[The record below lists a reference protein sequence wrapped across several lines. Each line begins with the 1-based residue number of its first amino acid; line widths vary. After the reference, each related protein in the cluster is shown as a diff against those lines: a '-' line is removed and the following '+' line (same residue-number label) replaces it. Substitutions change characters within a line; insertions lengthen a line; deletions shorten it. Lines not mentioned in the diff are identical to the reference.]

1 MLKSK
6 VLLDKV
12 NSIYFDLKTKRY
24 SIDGHNEQILNS
36 NEKYLSLV
44 NELGQTKFAL
54 AKAEYNANEFEIIK
68 LKSQVATIQ
77 ELIEKVK
84 SSLNVIKNDY
94 VCKICKD
101 TGVVN
106 GKRCKCFYRYL
117 TQIILDCLEIPKTE
131 GVEFSKIIP
140 NPQLA
145 KQFKIIKNYADN
157 FPNTKI
163 NNLVFSG
170 NVGSGKTTFAK
181 CVLDSLK
188 NTDFTVIFLTATD
201 LNNIFLKMHTSQI
214 DRTLTFDI
222 LASCDLLIIDDLGT
236 ENLFKNVTVEYLL
249 SLLSHKI
256 DNDKHFIITT
266 NLTAKEIYDRYNERL
281 FSRLSDKTKT
291 LFLPFNSEDMR
302 RLKQ

>member
-6 VLLDKV
+6 VLIEKV
-12 NSIYFDLKTKRY
+12 NSIYFDLKTKRH
-24 SIDGHNEQILNS
+24 SIDQHNEQILS
-36 NEKYLSLV
+36 GNEKYLNLV

-54 AKAEYNANEFEIIK
+54 AKAEYLGDEFEIIK
-68 LKSQVATIQ
+68 LKSQVSTL
-77 ELIEKVK
+77 EDLIKKIK
-84 SSLNVIKNDY
+84 SSLKVIKNEDQ
-94 VCKICKD
+94 CKICND
-101 TGVVN
+101 SGVIN

-117 TQIILDCLEIPKTE
+117 TQIILDCLEIPKTN
-131 GVEFSKIIP
+131 GIEFSTVIP
-140 NPQLA
+140 NQALS

-181 CVLDSLK
+181 CVLNSLK
-188 NTDFTVIFLTATD
+188 NTDFTAIFLTATD

-214 DRTLTFDI
+214 DRTLTFEI
-222 LASCDLLIIDDLGT
+222 LANCDLLIIDDLGT
-236 ENLFKNVTVEYLL
+236 ENIFKNVTVEYLL
-249 SLLSHKI
+249 SLLSYKI

-266 NLTAKEIYDRYNERL
+266 NLTAKEIYERYNERL